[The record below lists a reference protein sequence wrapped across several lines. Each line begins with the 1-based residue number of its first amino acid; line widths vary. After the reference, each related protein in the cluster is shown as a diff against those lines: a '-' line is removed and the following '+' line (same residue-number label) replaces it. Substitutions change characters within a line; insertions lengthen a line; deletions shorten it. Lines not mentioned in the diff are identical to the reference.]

1 MTTIYVVDEHQKMY
15 HTCPNCLQET
25 KVVLVDLNLFN
36 KKGGK
41 IKFKR
46 CKRTIKKDFCL
57 TLILDKISIN
67 IEKLK
72 W

>member
-1 MTTIYVVDEHQKMY
+1 MKHVNVSK
-15 HTCPNCLQET
+15 TCPNCLRET
-25 KVVLVDLNLFN
+25 KVVLVDLNLFD

-41 IKFKR
+41 FKFKR
-46 CKRTIKKDFCL
+46 CKKRNNKEDFCL